1 MNVVAVAIIIAVAA
15 VVASVTVVPRNL
27 YSDGITAV
35 ASRPPLHHFYCFLLI
50 LIFSTVFFFFF
61 RLFHGKFELR
71 LVLRHVLLSCLL
83 GLLGLG
89 SLAL

>member
-35 ASRPPLHHFYCFLLI
+35 ASRTPLHHFYCFLLI
-50 LIFSTVFFFFF
+50 LIFSTVFFFF
-61 RLFHGKFELR
+61 RLFHGKFEMR

>member
-35 ASRPPLHHFYCFLLI
+35 ASRTPLHHFYCFLLI
-50 LIFSTVFFFFF
+50 LIFSTVFFF